1 MQLAANQPFDLAGT
15 LACGQGHRWLGP
27 DSDGWYE
34 SVLGSDV
41 VRIRQA
47 AGANCAVE
55 FESMADET
63 AMAGR
68 LQRHFR
74 MDDDIEAIYDELKRD
89 PAIAKLVER
98 YHGMRVMRVDPW
110 ECLVFFICSA
120 TTSISG
126 IHQRMERISV
136 AFGTPVSLNGRTR
149 HTFPKPHD
157 ICNEESGFEKLKG
170 LRLGLDKETRIH
182 QAAVAVCSGDLNLD
196 ALAAEPSSERV
207 IDALRILYGV
217 GDKIANCVALFSLE
231 KLDAFPIDTHIA
243 HNLQKLFREE
253 PGFPA
258 SKNQKTTAPRKWAQH
273 RFGSYAGYAET
284 FLFIDDLKGGG

>member
-1 MQLAANQPFDLAGT
+1 MELAVNQPFDLAGT

-74 MDDDIEAIYDELKRD
+74 MDDDIEAIYDELRRD

-120 TTSISG
+120 NTSIPG

-136 AFGTPVSLNGRTR
+136 AFGTTVSLNGRTR
-149 HTFPKPHD
+149 HTFPKPND
-157 ICNEESGFEKLKG
+157 ICNEGPGFEKLRGCDWVWTKKPG
-170 LRLGLDKETRIH
+170 SIGRQSPFVRGFEFGRI
-182 QAAVAVCSGDLNLD
+182 
-196 ALAAEPSSERV
+196 
-207 IDALRILYGV
+207 
-217 GDKIANCVALFSLE
+217 
-231 KLDAFPIDTHIA
+231 
-243 HNLQKLFREE
+243 
-253 PGFPA
+253 
-258 SKNQKTTAPRKWAQH
+258 
-273 RFGSYAGYAET
+273 
-284 FLFIDDLKGGG
+284 GG